1 MINRRNVLTLLGSL
15 PAVTLPAA
23 AAAASAGV
31 VSPEAAGPGGLRQ
44 RTAIDAG
51 WKFRL
56 GDAHEPD
63 RDFGFGALQRTYA
76 KQGVGVSYVASPD
89 FTDIQWG
96 KTNFDDSGWQNVI
109 LPHDWA
115 VSLPFTPNDRFK
127 ATGPK
132 SEDPRNGHGF
142 KPLGREYPATSIG
155 WYRYRFDLSQADM
168 GKRLTLEFDGIFR
181 DALIMVNGY
190 ILARNESGYAPFSVD
205 FTDVANPDGHNLIT
219 IRVDATLGEGWFYE
233 GAGIYRRVHLVKTAS
248 LHVPQWG
255 VLIRGRADGRVEI
268 ATQLR
273 QADDKAV
280 DAVVVSTLL
289 DPDGKVVASQRSSTT
304 ALSPWG
310 EATVPQTLNVASP
323 RLWDVHRPELYT
335 LRTAVEVDGVVVDQ
349 TENRFGL
356 RDIRFDADRGFFL
369 NGRPVKLR
377 GANLHQDHAGV
388 GCAVTKELNRFR
400 LERMVEMGCNAVRC
414 SHNPQSAEF
423 MDLCDEMGLLV
434 IAENRQMI
442 SSEAGL
448 DQLKR
453 LVLRDRNRPS
463 VILWSIGNEEPQEGS
478 VRSARVARTM
488 IRAVRRLDPTRLVGA
503 AFDNSF
509 TKPQA
514 LASALDFVGVN
525 YNPNELVKVHETFP
539 KTIVIASETGSSV
552 GTRGVYVG
560 DEKRR
565 HVRAYDNEKVPWGQ
579 FAHEWL
585 PDIENKPYVAGG
597 FVWTGLDYHGEP
609 SPFYTFPSVG
619 SQFGVYDSCGFPKD
633 TAYYMRAWW
642 RLDEPLVHLLPHWN
656 WVGREGQPIDVW
668 CYSNLDE
675 VELRL
680 NGKSLGRKTVE
691 KFGYSTWQV
700 PFAAGKLEA
709 RGYRQGRL
717 IASSVRETAGAP
729 AALRLSA
736 VRDRLKTD
744 GQDTAIVRVSTV
756 DSAGRPVPTAEL
768 PVRFALDGPLW
779 LAGTG
784 NGDPSSL
791 QIETEPTRQLF
802 SGLCQV
808 ILRTR
813 PGQAGKARLV
823 AEADGVRPAQLD
835 FTLG

>member
-1 MINRRNVLTLLGSL
+1 MINRRNVLTLIGGL
-15 PAVTLPAA
+15 PAVALPVRAM
-23 AAAASAGV
+23 AASPGV
-31 VSPEAAGPGGLRQ
+31 APLDAAGGGPRKRIAL
-44 RTAIDAG
+44 DAG
-51 WKFRL
+51 WKFHL
-56 GDAHEPD
+56 GDAHELD
-63 RDFGFGALQRTYA
+63 RDFGFGAQQRTYA
-76 KQGVGVSYVASPD
+76 KQGFGASYVASPD

-96 KTNFDDSGWQNVI
+96 KTNFDDSGWQDVI

-115 VSLPFTPNDRFK
+115 VSLPFTPNERFK

-142 KPLGREYPATSIG
+142 KPLGREYPATSVG
-155 WYRYRFDLSQADM
+155 WYRYKFDLSQADM

-205 FTDVANPDGHNLIT
+205 FTDVANLDGHNLIT

-233 GAGIYRRVHLVKTAS
+233 GAGIYRRVHLVKRAPI
-248 LHVPQWG
+248 HVPQWG
-255 VLIRGRADGRVEI
+255 VLIRGRADGRVDI
-268 ATQLR
+268 VTQVR
-273 QADDKAV
+273 QADDKTA

-289 DPDGKVVASQRSSTT
+289 DPDGKVVASERSPTT
-304 ALSPWG
+304 APSPWG
-310 EATVPQTLNVASP
+310 ETTVPQTLNVASP

-335 LRTAVEVDGVVVDQ
+335 LRTAIEVDGAVVDQ

-369 NGRPVKLR
+369 NGRSVKLR
-377 GANLHQDHAGV
+377 GANIHQDHAGV

-400 LERMVEMGCNAVRC
+400 LERMIEMGCNAIRC

-448 DQLKR
+448 DQLER

-488 IRAVRRLDPTRLVGA
+488 IRTVRRLDPTRLIGA

-539 KTIVIASETGSSV
+539 RTIVIASETGSSV

-560 DEKRR
+560 DDKRR
-565 HVRAYDNEKVPWGQ
+565 HLPAYDNEKVPWGQ

-585 PDIENKPYVAGG
+585 PDVENKPYVAGG

-633 TAYYMRAWW
+633 TAYYIRAWW
-642 RLDEPLVHLLPHWN
+642 RQDEPLVHLLPHWN
-656 WVGREGQPIDVW
+656 WAGREGQPIDVW
-668 CYSNLDE
+668 CYSNLEE
-675 VELRL
+675 VELWL
-680 NGKSLGRKTVE
+680 NGKSLGRKAVE
-691 KFGYSTWQV
+691 KFGYATWQV
-700 PFAAGKLEA
+700 PFAPGKLEA
-709 RGYRQGRL
+709 RGYRQGRA
-717 IASSVRETAGAP
+717 IASSTRETAGAP

-736 VRDRLKTD
+736 VRGRLKAD
-744 GQDTAIVRVSTV
+744 GQDTAIVRVSAV
-756 DSAGRPVPTAEL
+756 DATGRPVPTAEL

-791 QIETEPTRQLF
+791 EIETQPTRRLF

-813 PGQAGKARLV
+813 PGQTGQARLV
-823 AEADGVRPAQLD
+823 AQADGVRSAQLD